1 MCSITKRLINRDL
14 LSYPQEMNTMKNG
27 LIFTNENCIGC
38 NRCVRICCS
47 FGATISHNR
56 PDHSSIRINP
66 ERCINCGACID
77 VCGHSAREYHDDT
90 ETFFADLKK
99 GEHISLLI
107 APSFEA
113 KYPDEYRKVLGAL
126 KALGVKRMLPVS
138 LGADICTWGY
148 LKLINEKGYKGMLST
163 TCPVV
168 VSFVEHWKPYLIPLL
183 MPIKSPM
190 MCAARYFRDKLGIT
204 DKFAFIGPCIA
215 KRMETDK
222 YPELVQYNITFPK
235 LIEYINKNDLGDEEN
250 FEGLDAGLGTFYPA
264 PGGLS
269 DNIKWFLGDDTPVRV
284 VSGKTY
290 LYERFL
296 TSWKK
301 LLEENKPFVLYDA
314 LNCREGCLEGTAKVY
329 TEDREFKGISNINDI
344 RTKSKKF
351 SHDSPWSPELSPAQR
366 LENLNRQFGDL
377 DLNDYMTEF
386 EDKSQTCRISYPTD
400 EEAEAIYR
408 SMHKDDESSRNINC
422 SACGYETCREMMIA
436 IHNGFNTRH
445 NCVYSEKEESI
456 YLAKMSF
463 SDQLTGV
470 MNRNA
475 YERKL
480 NTMFGRGGSVGLIVA
495 DVNGL
500 KYANDNEGHGAGDRL
515 IIETAHALANEFGVE
530 RVFRT
535 GGDEFLVVLQDFT
548 EQELENDIVL
558 VKEYLSSVKVSTSF
572 GLAFSEHFIGDMSAL
587 QEIADKK
594 MYEDKEC
601 YYKMTGKVR
610 RI

>member
-1 MCSITKRLINRDL
+1 
-14 LSYPQEMNTMKNG
+14 MKSG

-38 NRCVRICCS
+38 NKCVRICCS
-47 FGATISHNR
+47 FGASISHNR
-56 PDHSSIRINP
+56 PDHSSIYINP

-77 VCGHSAREYHDDT
+77 VCGHDAREYHDDT
-90 ETFFADLKK
+90 NAFFADLKN
-99 GEHISLLI
+99 GEQISLLI
-107 APSFEA
+107 APAFEA
-113 KYPDEYRKVLGAL
+113 KYPNEYRKVLGAL

-148 LKLINEKGYKGMLST
+148 LRLINEKGCTGKIST
-163 TCPVV
+163 PCPVV
-168 VSFVEHWKPYLIPLL
+168 VSYVEHWMPELIPKL
-183 MPIKSPM
+183 MPIKSPL

-215 KRMETDK
+215 KRMEMDK

-235 LIEYINKNDLGDEEN
+235 LVEYITGHGLGNEES
-250 FEGLDAGLGTFYPA
+250 FEGLDAGLGSFYPA
-264 PGGLS
+264 PGGLA

-290 LYERFL
+290 LYERFRANE
-296 TSWKK
+296 KK
-301 LLEENKPFVLYDA
+301 LSESKQPFLLYDA
-314 LNCREGCLEGTAKVY
+314 LNCREGCLEGTAKIDA
-329 TEDREFKGISNINDI
+329 EDREYKGISAINDI
-344 RTKSKKF
+344 RTNSKHF
-351 SHDSPWSPELSPAQR
+351 SPDSPWSPELSCEQR
-366 LENLNRQFGDL
+366 LANLNRQFADL

-386 EDKSQTCRISYPTD
+386 EDRSAACRISYPTD
-400 EEAEAIYR
+400 EEADAIYR
-408 SMHKDDESSRNINC
+408 SMHKDDEHSRNINC

-436 IHNGFNTRH
+436 VHNGFNTRH

-456 YLAKMSF
+456 YLTRMSF

-480 NTMFGRGGSVGLIVA
+480 NTIFARGGPVGLIVA

-500 KYANDNEGHGAGDRL
+500 KFANDNEGHAAGDRL

-530 RVFRT
+530 CVFRT

-548 EQELENDIVL
+548 EQEIESDILL
-558 VKEYLSSVKVSTSF
+558 VKEYLSSVKVSASM
-572 GLAFSEHFIGDMSAL
+572 GLAFTEHFSGDMGAL
-587 QEIADKK
+587 EEIADKK
-594 MYEDKEC
+594 MYEDKDR
-601 YYKMTGKVR
+601 YYKMTGKAR
-610 RI
+610 RT